1 MHQHLLDN
9 LHLATSVFMMG
20 DLHAARTLLAE
31 KDRMRDL
38 EQAAT
43 ANHLRRLRKGRP
55 QSIETSTLHLDIA
68 RDLKRI
74 AAHITSVAYPI
85 LEQGGA
91 LRRSR
96 LLDDGENAG
105 DGPGGGKPCKGSLKS
120 ARQVTGTAP
129 PRAFVILDADR
140 RNPMLS
146 RCPGGVLCRRAGVR
160 RGPGYDWKT

>member
-9 LHLATSVFMMG
+9 LHLATSVFMLG
-20 DLHAARTLLAE
+20 DLHAARTLLEE

-43 ANHLRRLRKGRP
+43 ANHLRRLREGPHAEHRD
-55 QSIETSTLHLDIA
+55 QFVHIDIA

-74 AAHITSVAYPI
+74 AAHIASVAYPI

-96 LLDDGENAG
+96 LLDEAAGNDGNTAVAG
-105 DGPGGGKPCKGSLKS
+105 KLP
-120 ARQVTGTAP
+120 
-129 PRAFVILDADR
+129 
-140 RNPMLS
+140 
-146 RCPGGVLCRRAGVR
+146 
-160 RGPGYDWKT
+160 

>member
-1 MHQHLLDN
+1 MAAKKIKQGLSFSPEGLQEIADMHQHLLDN

-43 ANHLRRLRKGRP
+43 ANHLRRLREGLP

-74 AAHITSVAYPI
+74 AAHIASVAYPI

-96 LLDDGENAG
+96 LLDDEESV
-105 DGPGGGKPCKGSLKS
+105 PGAAS
-120 ARQVTGTAP
+120 AEETPA
-129 PRAFVILDADR
+129 
-140 RNPMLS
+140 
-146 RCPGGVLCRRAGVR
+146 
-160 RGPGYDWKT
+160 KH